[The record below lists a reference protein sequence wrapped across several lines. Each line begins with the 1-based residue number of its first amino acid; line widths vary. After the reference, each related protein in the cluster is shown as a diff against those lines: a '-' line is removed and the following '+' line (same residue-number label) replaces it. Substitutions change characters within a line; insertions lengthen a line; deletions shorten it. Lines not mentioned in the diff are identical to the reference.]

1 MAQGAHPI
9 RGIPV
14 ARPRASQST
23 PRFCLL
29 DLRALCSR
37 SLRGLAK
44 AGVMPRKLALA
55 RWPRGASRKAR
66 SNHMFGVSARA
77 WSTNGRGEIQRR
89 ERILQL
95 PPGRARHPVTG
106 PNRLPRYPTHPAAR
120 QKAVR
125 RGPCLPA
132 GTGGEDMR
140 TLVNPDTSDERARQ
154 AGSDRGTWVVGDQ
167 AGGSISPRFR
177 RPVPKTACRMLT
189 ASFDPLGYRFWTQM
203 THPGASVIQAEGCG
217 G

>member
-1 MAQGAHPI
+1 
-9 RGIPV
+9 
-14 ARPRASQST
+14 
-23 PRFCLL
+23 
-29 DLRALCSR
+29 
-37 SLRGLAK
+37 
-44 AGVMPRKLALA
+44 MPRKLALA

-89 ERILQL
+89 ERILLL
-95 PPGRARHPVTG
+95 PPCRGRHPVTG
-106 PNRLPRYPTHPAAR
+106 PNRLPRCPTHPATR

-132 GTGGEDMR
+132 GTGGENMG
-140 TLVNPDTSDERARQ
+140 TLVNPDTSNERGSASRQRPGNMGRWRPGGRVHKPEVSQARAQ
-154 AGSDRGTWVVGDQ
+154 HSLTNA
-167 AGGSISPRFR
+167 
-177 RPVPKTACRMLT
+177 T

-203 THPGASVIQAEGCG
+203 TRPGAGVIQAEGCG